1 MRNAKL
7 AFPVNNLLAL
17 GAANIAGGVNQFRSA
32 HATRFGGVLRRWNN
46 PMHIL
51 FAPLTTLLIALAFAL
66 PMILAFVLL
75 LIEIIESTKRTAMYF
90 VRMTVRSQIQ
100 TRDTV

>member
-1 MRNAKL
+1 
-7 AFPVNNLLAL
+7 
-17 GAANIAGGVNQFRSA
+17 
-32 HATRFGGVLRRWNN
+32 
-46 PMHIL
+46 MHIL

-75 LIEIIESTKRTAMYF
+75 LIEIIESTKGTAMYF